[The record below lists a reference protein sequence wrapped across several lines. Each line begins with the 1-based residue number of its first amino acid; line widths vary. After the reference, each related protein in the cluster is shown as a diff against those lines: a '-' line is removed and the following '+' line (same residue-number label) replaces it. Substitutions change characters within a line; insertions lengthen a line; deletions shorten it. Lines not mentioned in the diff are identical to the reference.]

1 MTNWRSVP
9 IGDVKPNPNNPRII
23 KDDKFKKLVQSIKD
37 FPEMLKLRPIVVNA
51 EMVVLG
57 GNMRLKACQAAGLT
71 EVPVILASGLT
82 DERQREFIIKDNV
95 GFGEWEWETLANEWD
110 ADDLAAWGLDLP
122 EFEKAP
128 ADGLTD
134 PDEVPE
140 APVEPVS
147 VLGDLWLLGNHRVLC
162 GDSTSVDAVER
173 LMDGHKASLL
183 HADPPYG
190 MGKEADGV
198 ANDNLYAE
206 KLDEFQM
213 EWWAT
218 FRPFVNDNASVY
230 IWGNAP
236 ELWRLWYKTGLGATE
251 KMELRNEIVWDKK
264 AVPGMASDGLTQY
277 PIATERCLFFQLGDQ
292 FLGNIN
298 ADDFPET
305 WEPLR
310 SYFESQAIAAGIKPP
325 DIKRV
330 CGVSMYSHWFT
341 RSQYQL
347 VPEKHYQALQ
357 AAYPGLFLRPW
368 SELKAEW
375 SQVKE
380 GEARSYFDNA
390 HDVMR
395 DVWEFSRVTG
405 NERHGH
411 ATPKPVQ
418 MMERIMRSSLA
429 PDGLC
434 VEPFGGSGATL
445 IGAERSGRVCY
456 TMELQP
462 KYVDVIV
469 KRWQDFTGKDAIH
482 SVTGETFNSM
492 ASSNERTAN
501 GKSTR

>member
-1 MTNWRSVP
+1 
-9 IGDVKPNPNNPRII
+9 
-23 KDDKFKKLVQSIKD
+23 
-37 FPEMLKLRPIVVNA
+37 
-51 EMVVLG
+51 
-57 GNMRLKACQAAGLT
+57 
-71 EVPVILASGLT
+71 
-82 DERQREFIIKDNV
+82 
-95 GFGEWEWETLANEWD
+95 
-110 ADDLAAWGLDLP
+110 
-122 EFEKAP
+122 
-128 ADGLTD
+128 
-134 PDEVPE
+134 
-140 APVEPVS
+140 
-147 VLGDLWLLGNHRVLC
+147 
-162 GDSTSVDAVER
+162 
-173 LMDGHKASLL
+173 
-183 HADPPYG
+183 
-190 MGKEADGV
+190 
-198 ANDNLYAE
+198 
-206 KLDEFQM
+206 
-213 EWWAT
+213 
-218 FRPFVNDNASVY
+218 
-230 IWGNAP
+230 
-236 ELWRLWYKTGLGATE
+236 
-251 KMELRNEIVWDKK
+251 MELRNEIVWDKK

-368 SELKAEW
+368 IELKAEW

-501 GKSTR
+501 GKPTR